1 MNRILIATDAA
12 APQINGVVR
21 TLETTRRTLAGLGYE
36 VHVIA
41 PADFLTV
48 AMPFYPEIRLALA
61 GPGEVAPI
69 IDRIAPDAI
78 HIATE
83 GPIGHAMRSL
93 CLSRGLPFTT
103 AYHTRFP
110 EYLSARAPVP
120 EEWSYAWLRRFHA
133 PAVRTMVATPTLAA
147 ELGARGFRNVVRWS
161 RGVDPILFSP
171 DHQTELDWPRPIFLS
186 VGRVS
191 VEKNLQAFLAL
202 DLPGTKLVVGD
213 GPDRAALAQQFP
225 QAVFVGTKTGRELS
239 ALYASADVF
248 VFPSRTDTF
257 GNVMLEALSSGTP
270 VAAYPV
276 TGPRDVLTPEVGVMN
291 EDLAVACAQALK
303 LSRISCRREALSWSW
318 EACTRQFAANLAPV
332 QDLKRAA
339 GP

>member
-1 MNRILIATDAA
+1 MPIPRYDQLKLGLPAKQAL
-12 APQINGVVR
+12 VR
-21 TLETTRRTLAGLGYE
+21 QWTLRRPDL
-36 VHVIA
+36 VHIV
-41 PADFLTV
+41 
-48 AMPFYPEIRLALA
+48 
-61 GPGEVAPI
+61 
-69 IDRIAPDAI
+69 
-78 HIATE
+78 TE
-83 GPIGHAMRSL
+83 GPLGWAARGA
-93 CLSRGLPFTT
+93 CLKRGLPFTT

-147 ELGARGFRNVVRWS
+147 ELGERGFRNVVRWS
-161 RGVDPILFSP
+161 RGVDPVLFSP
-171 DHQTELDWPRPIFLS
+171 DHQIELDWPRPIFLS

-225 QAVFVGTKTGRELS
+225 QAVFVGTRTGHELS

-257 GNVMLEALSSGTP
+257 GNVMLEALASGTP

-276 TGPRDVLTPEVGVMN
+276 TGPRDVLTSGVGAMAD
-291 EDLAVACAQALK
+291 DLGMACAQALK
-303 LSRISCRREALSWSW
+303 LSRALCRREALSWSW
-318 EACTRQFAANLAPV
+318 EACTRQFLANLAPV
-332 QDLKRAA
+332 RGLKKAVA
-339 GP
+339 P